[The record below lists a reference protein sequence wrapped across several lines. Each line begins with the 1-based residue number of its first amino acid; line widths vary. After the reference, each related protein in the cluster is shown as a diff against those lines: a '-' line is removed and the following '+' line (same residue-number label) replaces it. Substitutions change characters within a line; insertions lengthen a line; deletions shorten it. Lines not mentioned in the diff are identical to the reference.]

1 MRQRSYIL
9 SSSILVVAIA
19 PFLVVAEASAQEKDR
34 VYIIPDTQYYTRFEA
49 DVDHGNKQI
58 KDKDW
63 DELDQGNDTYRKQMV
78 YIAGD
83 EERTA
88 IAIHMGDIT
97 HYNHP
102 REWAVA
108 QNAHSLLHGKVKY
121 TLNSGNHDYPYV
133 GFESSETQSRDD
145 SQYLDHFSAPYQQFY
160 AAEMDAGDWWGY
172 QEEDADGND
181 STFTS
186 APVNSY
192 GTFEILGEPW
202 VVVNLEFAPRKEA
215 LCWANDV
222 IENQF
227 SDYNVIIATHCYLG
241 NGDKDVLLASDGE
254 RHNCTS
260 AKSVIGANGEDTWR
274 ELVSLHNNIR
284 MVHSGH
290 VGGSEHVAE
299 EGEHENEVWQFLTD
313 YQFETIEGFRSGF
326 NSGKAESYGNGWLRY
341 MTFSPLADGRKRV
354 EFDTITVMS
363 AENDFDGEKFN
374 QTLNYS
380 PLVETTYTQDGFH
393 KFYIELDAKAPSYL
407 GPDDLPR
414 FKRIRDFTMNTDSTG
429 QQRSPQI
436 GAAAA
441 PNTAGDA
448 TFRTIWSDSETLGYS
463 GIRARP
469 VQSDGCHTEGA
480 DRPQAQVGDIVP
492 VGNFDPQIAMNDGG
506 DYVVAWVALSLG
518 LGTGIHIQGFF
529 ADGSE
534 RFPEQVVNEITAGS
548 QVMPSVAINNAG
560 EFVVVWVDDSDNNG
574 LTQIYGARY
583 NADGSKL
590 NTAADFTTV
599 PPFSSDRP
607 GDFTVNHLAAGN
619 QTEPV
624 VAIHPEGNDFVVAWS
639 DNSNENVSV

>member
-1 MRQRSYIL
+1 VDPLLASAARDRLLHHSHVVRLAGDSYRNNKPIEFAAGEATVVGLVLAKFPGAILFTSEFKSPIRRALNDAVAVPVAPVVSASWRTGSKEERDYRKGNGEGCSQKRYFTEHGVLSLGLEFATGARVQAWPVAVAPILLRRTRNDKPVASNHCLTKTVFRRMLQSCRRRGRSMGHLSMRQRSYIL

-326 NSGKAESYGNGWLRY
+326 NSGKAESYGLWLMEENGW
-341 MTFSPLADGRKRV
+341 S
-354 EFDTITVMS
+354 S
-363 AENDFDGEKFN
+363 
-374 QTLNYS
+374 
-380 PLVETTYTQDGFH
+380 
-393 KFYIELDAKAPSYL
+393 
-407 GPDDLPR
+407 
-414 FKRIRDFTMNTDSTG
+414 IRS
-429 QQRSPQI
+429 
-436 GAAAA
+436 
-441 PNTAGDA
+441 
-448 TFRTIWSDSETLGYS
+448 
-463 GIRARP
+463 
-469 VQSDGCHTEGA
+469 QS
-480 DRPQAQVGDIVP
+480 
-492 VGNFDPQIAMNDGG
+492 
-506 DYVVAWVALSLG
+506 
-518 LGTGIHIQGFF
+518 
-529 ADGSE
+529 
-534 RFPEQVVNEITAGS
+534 
-548 QVMPSVAINNAG
+548 
-560 EFVVVWVDDSDNNG
+560 
-574 LTQIYGARY
+574 
-583 NADGSKL
+583 
-590 NTAADFTTV
+590 
-599 PPFSSDRP
+599 
-607 GDFTVNHLAAGN
+607 
-619 QTEPV
+619 
-624 VAIHPEGNDFVVAWS
+624 
-639 DNSNENVSV
+639 